1 MCSTVR
7 RIWVTLLVGFAVPVG
22 VAIVILAFKPIGD
35 GWIEA
40 AGTWFVGLV
49 GVLALVVLAFWSE
62 ESSRRR
68 EDERLQLEANNV
80 FCVARHAGRHD
91 PSNLDMIIVEQ
102 LEIEVINHSTRVI
115 SGVVYEIP
123 LAQFDSPL
131 VLAEVLGPGE
141 SARKTHELTYQPRE
155 RKEERHQRGAE
166 FRFSLDGVEW
176 SKQYGQPAQRL
187 G

>member
-1 MCSTVR
+1 MA
-7 RIWVTLLVGFAVPVG
+7 VGR
-22 VAIVILAFKPIGD
+22 L
-35 GWIEA
+35 
-40 AGTWFVGLV
+40 
-49 GVLALVVLAFWSE
+49 

-68 EDERLQLEANNV
+68 EYERLQLEANNV
-80 FCVARHAGRHD
+80 FCDARLAGRHD
-91 PSNLDMIIVEQ
+91 AYNLDLIIVEQ
-102 LEIEVINHSTRVI
+102 PEIEVINHSTRVI
-115 SGVVYEIP
+115 SGVVYEVP

-141 SARKTHELTYQPRE
+141 SARQTHGLLDQPRE
-155 RKEERHQRGAE
+155 RKEERHQHGAK